1 MDERLK
7 EAFDAVR
14 AEERCK
20 ENTMAY
26 VRRKTR
32 GFTRPRVLR
41 AARLLPVAACLV
53 LVLLGAGWLYA
64 TPTVSIYIDVNPS
77 VELAVNRFDR
87 VVSATGRNDDGQAL
101 LESLDLRN
109 LDCTQAVEELLQAEP
124 VASLLESGQ
133 ALSIGVVGGDG
144 GQAGRVLAQ
153 MESCT
158 QSLENTHCCLGEAG
172 EVEAARELGL
182 SYGKYRALLALQAL
196 DPTVTAGDVQAL
208 STGQIWAM
216 VEALE
221 ADDAGDAGDTGSGQ
235 GNGAGQQSGQQ
246 QGCETQSGGQG
257 SGAGQQ
263 NGAGHD
269 GEHGHGR
276 W

>member
-1 MDERLK
+1 MDFPGPGVLS
-7 EAFDAVR
+7 VR
-14 AEERCK
+14 PHGAIRRILEE
-20 ENTMAY
+20 EHETDLDQS
-26 VRRKTR
+26 VGRRR
-32 GFTRPRVLR
+32 
-41 AARLLPVAACLV
+41 
-53 LVLLGAGWLYA
+53 
-64 TPTVSIYIDVNPS
+64 
-77 VELAVNRFDR
+77 
-87 VVSATGRNDDGQAL
+87 
-101 LESLDLRN
+101 
-109 LDCTQAVEELLQAEP
+109 
-124 VASLLESGQ
+124 
-133 ALSIGVVGGDG
+133 GDG
-144 GQAGRVLAQ
+144 GAGHGGCGRRAWNRAGRVLPQ

-158 QSLENTHCCLGEAG
+158 ASVDNTHCCLGEAG

-196 DPTVTAGDVQAL
+196 DLTVTAGDVQAL

-221 ADDAGDAGDTGSGQ
+221 ADDAGDAGDTGSSQ
-235 GNGAGQQSGQQ
+235 GNGAGQQSGRE